1 MIPAIPL
8 WDKVVCALLCEVVD
22 ILFCDPSHILILNLA
37 RERESRLG
45 VRLLE
50 SVRNERDETVKT
62 KSQIVKNLRF
72 NNAWVYQKQG
82 Q

>member
-1 MIPAIPL
+1 MIPASPL
-8 WDKVVCALLCEVVD
+8 LGKAVCALLCEVVD
-22 ILFCDPSHILILNLA
+22 ILFCDPSHILNLDLA

-50 SVRNERDETVKT
+50 SLRNERDVTVKT
-62 KSQIVKNLRF
+62 KSQIVKKLRF
-72 NNAWVYQKQG
+72 NNAWVYQEHG